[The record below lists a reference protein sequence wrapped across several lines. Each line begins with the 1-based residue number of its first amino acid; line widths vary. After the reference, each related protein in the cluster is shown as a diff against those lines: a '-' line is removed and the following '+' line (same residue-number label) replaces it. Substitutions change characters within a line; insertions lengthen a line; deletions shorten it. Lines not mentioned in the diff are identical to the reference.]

1 MSSENLKEFA
11 MFAGEL
17 AESARKVS
25 IKHFRNLA
33 SVEYKKDGSPVTV
46 ADHDTEE
53 MVRQMIAHRYPD
65 HTIVGE
71 EHGSAFSSGPWTWVI
86 DPIDGTRSF
95 ITGKPTFGCLIALL

>member
-25 IKHFRNLA
+25 IKHFRNLE

-53 MVRQMIAHRYPD
+53 MVRQMIADRYPD
-65 HTIVGE
+65 HTICACLRYLLPE
-71 EHGSAFSSGPWTWVI
+71 A
-86 DPIDGTRSF
+86 TR
-95 ITGKPTFGCLIALL
+95 KWCCP